1 MVMLKFSDVVNNM
14 LMFYVDQVVLS
25 VVIINDLQSVLSVV
39 L

>member
-14 LMFYVDQVVLS
+14 LMFYVDQVVPSL
-25 VVIINDLQSVLSVV
+25 VIINDLQSVLSVV